1 MRGMRG
7 DGKSKRVDVCAGA
20 RKWTRKESAG
30 GRSGQRGRVD
40 ERSGPRHDCV
50 FWGKKTEEDVKG

>member
-1 MRGMRG
+1 MEKARGRMC
-7 DGKSKRVDVCAGA
+7 VQ
-20 RKWTRKESAG
+20 ELE
-30 GRSGQRGRVD
+30 SGQRGRVD

>member
-1 MRGMRG
+1 MQ
-7 DGKSKRVDVCAGA
+7 
-20 RKWTRKESAG
+20 ELE
-30 GRSGQRGRVD
+30 SGQRGRVD